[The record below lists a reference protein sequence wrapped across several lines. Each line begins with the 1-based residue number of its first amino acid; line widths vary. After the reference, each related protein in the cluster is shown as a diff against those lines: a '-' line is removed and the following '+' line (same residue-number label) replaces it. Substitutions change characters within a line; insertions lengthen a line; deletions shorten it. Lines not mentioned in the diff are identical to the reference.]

1 MDRRKRLQA
10 LGAQGLIGLI
20 VVVVG
25 GVASW
30 VMEPL
35 TSQAGSAPLLYA
47 AVAVAAWIGG
57 MGAGCV
63 AAGLALLLYELGLS
77 SDSTP
82 FGLDAFPRGIVFLF
96 EAIVIGMLVSQ
107 RSRYSL
113 ALAEKTNAMALVM
126 DALPVMVS
134 YIDDRGRYRLAN
146 SMYQTVFGVKP
157 SRMINRTPE
166 QILGKEMA
174 ARMAPRH

>member
-20 VVVVG
+20 VVIVG

-113 ALAEKTNAMALVM
+113 ALAE
-126 DALPVMVS
+126 
-134 YIDDRGRYRLAN
+134 
-146 SMYQTVFGVKP
+146 
-157 SRMINRTPE
+157 
-166 QILGKEMA
+166 
-174 ARMAPRH
+174 